1 MKTRFAIIM
10 GCVSLLALGSAVAL
24 AQSAPQ
30 YLPVQDLPVEAPVVS
45 TPPEPAAAPAPA
57 QANSTPPP
65 APNPS
70 ASPPS
75 DAEPSPVEDAPVDVP
90 ASTQSDWAPD
100 INLDAQTQ
108 ADAATRT
115 PQRKP
120 KPRKILSDAGEN
132 ALGTN
137 SWSQSAN
144 SEAAEAALLARST
157 RRERKVDPV
166 KRAELTKLSRIMGA
180 LHALRVSCSGRDDQT
195 YRSRMATMLDLEAPD
210 SGELRDP
217 LVDAFNGGFQVY
229 GRGASVCPTDARV
242 QEAALAKEGIVL
254 ARTLGARY
262 RPAPKVAA
270 KLPPANQPR
279 VNAVPVASASAA
291 RKNVAPA
298 AAPNAGK
305 AVPARPTWTNSTSN

>member
-1 MKTRFAIIM
+1 M
-10 GCVSLLALGSAVAL
+10 AL

-30 YLPVQDLPVEAPVVS
+30 DMPVEAPVVS
-45 TPPEPAAAPAPA
+45 APPEPAAAPAAAPA
-57 QANSTPPP
+57 PAPAEATSTSTPAANTNAPP
-65 APNPS
+65 SS
-70 ASPPS
+70 AS
-75 DAEPSPVEDAPVDVP
+75 EPNAVEDAPVDVP

-115 PQRKP
+115 IQRKP

-137 SWSQSAN
+137 SWSQSTN

-166 KRAELTKLSRIMGA
+166 KRAELTKLSRVMGA

-270 KLPPANQPR
+270 KLPPATQPR
-279 VNAVPVASASAA
+279 VNAVPVASAPPA
-291 RKNVAPA
+291 RNNAAPA
-298 AAPNAGK
+298 TAK
-305 AVPARPTWTNSTSN
+305 AVPARPSWTNSTAN